1 MTWNEDFAD
10 DDHYFY
16 RCSGHQTTLKT
27 TDEDATIKQVCRP
40 TNTTAETH
48 CLQKRNETV
57 LTEDGRYFRATTLNG
72 NGRRALMAHW
82 RSLAT
87 HNTYLCPT
95 V

>member
-1 MTWNEDFAD
+1 MKTSLTMT
-10 DDHYFY
+10 
-16 RCSGHQTTLKT
+16 TTSTVAVAIRQRKKT
-27 TDEDATIKQVCRP
+27 ADEDATIKQVCRP

>member
-1 MTWNEDFAD
+1 MKTSLTMT
-10 DDHYFY
+10 
-16 RCSGHQTTLKT
+16 TTSTAAVAIRQRKKT

>member
-1 MTWNEDFAD
+1 MKTSLTRMT
-10 DDHYFY
+10 
-16 RCSGHQTTLKT
+16 TTSTVAVAIRQRKKT

>member
-1 MTWNEDFAD
+1 MKTSLTMT
-10 DDHYFY
+10 
-16 RCSGHQTTLKT
+16 TTSTVAVAIRQRKKT

>member
-1 MTWNEDFAD
+1 MKTSLTMTNTSTVAVAI
-10 DDHYFY
+10 
-16 RCSGHQTTLKT
+16 RQRKKT

-82 RSLAT
+82 RWLAT

>member
-1 MTWNEDFAD
+1 MKTSLTMT
-10 DDHYFY
+10 
-16 RCSGHQTTLKT
+16 TTSTVAVAIRQRKKT

-72 NGRRALMAHW
+72 NGRRSLMAHW

-87 HNTYLCPT
+87 HNT
-95 V
+95 